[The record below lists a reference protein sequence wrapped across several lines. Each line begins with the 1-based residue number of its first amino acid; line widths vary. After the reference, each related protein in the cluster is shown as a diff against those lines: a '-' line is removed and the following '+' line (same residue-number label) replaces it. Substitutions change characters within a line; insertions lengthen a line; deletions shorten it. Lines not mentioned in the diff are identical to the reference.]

1 MHHTTEIVSTRMQVQ
16 TEPMVRAAW
25 AETDP
30 LLREYYDT
38 EWGVPIRDET
48 GVFERLTLESFQ
60 AGLSWLT
67 ILRRREAFREAF
79 AGFNVDRVAAFDSTR
94 VDALMQDAS
103 IIRNRRK
110 IEAAVNNARVVQRLR
125 DDGEFLS
132 ELVWS
137 FMPDRSPAPE
147 TDAAVPSTSPEATE
161 LARELKRRGFSFVGP
176 TMAYAL
182 MTAIGIVD
190 VHLVSSHRRG
200 CSGLWNI
207 DGSRRVPSD

>member
-1 MHHTTEIVSTRMQVQ
+1 MQG
-16 TEPMVRAAW
+16 EPDAVVRSGW

-30 LLREYYDT
+30 LLRAYYDS
-38 EWGVPIRDET
+38 EWGMPVRDET
-48 GVFERLTLESFQ
+48 GLFERITLEAFQ

-67 ILRRREAFREAF
+67 ILRRREAFRRAF
-79 AGFNVDRVAAFDSTR
+79 EGFEVDRVAVFDTEK
-94 VDALMQDAS
+94 VELLMRDDG

-110 IEAAVNNARVVQRLR
+110 IDAAVSNARAVQNLR
-125 DDGEFLS
+125 DDGSGISALI
-132 ELVWS
+132 WS
-137 FMPDRSPAPE
+137 FQPDQSPAPV
-147 TDAAVPSTSPEATE
+147 TDAEVPTSSPESIA

-182 MTAIGIVD
+182 MTAIGVVD

-207 DGSRRVPSD
+207 DGSRVRENEPLR

>member
-1 MHHTTEIVSTRMQVQ
+1 MQVQ
-16 TEPMVRAAW
+16 TEELVRAGW

-48 GVFERLTLESFQ
+48 GVFERLTLEAFQ

-67 ILRRREAFREAF
+67 ILRRRDAFRDAF
-79 AGFNVDRVAAFDSTR
+79 AGFEVDRVAAFDDAR

-110 IEAAVNNARVVQRLR
+110 IEAAVNNARAVQRLR
-125 DDGEFLS
+125 DEGESLS
-132 ELVWS
+132 DIVWS

-147 TDAAVPSTSPEATE
+147 TDAAVPSTSPEATA
-161 LARELKRRGFSFVGP
+161 LARELKRRGFAFVGP

-207 DGSRRVPSD
+207 DGSRRAPAG

>member
-1 MHHTTEIVSTRMQVQ
+1 MQVQ
-16 TEPMVRAAW
+16 TEAVVRAGW

-30 LLREYYDT
+30 LLREYYDS

-48 GVFERLTLESFQ
+48 GVFERLTLEAFQ

-67 ILRRREAFREAF
+67 ILRRRDAFREAF
-79 AGFNVDRVAAFDSTR
+79 VGFEVDRVAAFDEAR

-125 DDGEFLS
+125 GNGESLS

-137 FMPDRSPAPE
+137 YMPDHSPAPE
-147 TDAAVPSTSPEATE
+147 TDAEVPSTSPEATE
-161 LARELKRRGFSFVGP
+161 LARELKRRGFAFVGP

-207 DGSRRVPSD
+207 DGTRRVVAD